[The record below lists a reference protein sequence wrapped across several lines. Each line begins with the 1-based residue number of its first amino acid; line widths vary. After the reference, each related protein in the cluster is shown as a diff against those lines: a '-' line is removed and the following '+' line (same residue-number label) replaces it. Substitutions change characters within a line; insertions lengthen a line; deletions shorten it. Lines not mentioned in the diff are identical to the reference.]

1 MNLSQNAIGVKQ
13 DAVRMRTASCSKL
26 ELIAPPNVEE
36 CEPNQHSG
44 NQTAEQVIVVDLGEH
59 VLP

>member
-1 MNLSQNAIGVKQ
+1 
-13 DAVRMRTASCSKL
+13 MRTASCSKL

>member
-1 MNLSQNAIGVKQ
+1 
-13 DAVRMRTASCSKL
+13 MRTASRCEL
-26 ELIAPPNVEE
+26 ELIAPPHVKE